1 MAEETKYSNKFIGA
15 VVIVFLV
22 VAYFVPKSEGK
33 KIAESNERKP
43 RSHYKNEARIY
54 SEKYVLEKLKAPST
68 AEFGES
74 DAGVNQ
80 IDNNTFTVFNYV
92 DAQNSFGAKLR
103 QTYSCKITF
112 VSDDDVR
119 CENLIIND
127 Y

>member
-1 MAEETKYSNKFIGA
+1 MAEENKYSNRS
-15 VVIVFLV
+15 IVFLAILFLL
-22 VAYFVPKSEGK
+22 VAYLIPKSEGK
-33 KIAESNERKP
+33 KVTESNEQKP

-54 SEKYVLEKLKAPST
+54 SEQYVLRKLKAPST

-103 QTYSCKITF
+103 ITYSCEITF
-112 VSDDDVR
+112 VGDDDIR
-119 CENLIIND
+119 CDNLIIND